1 MKTLI
6 LFFVFALFV
15 AKAQQPNYTAL
26 QQLVVSAYPEI
37 DFSNKLLAVCVWQ
50 SNNKQSREQ
59 NKEFVRSYE
68 TYRDAKLKGG
78 LKGVVFVSI
87 SADENNAT
95 FDIVKQKDAI
105 TSSVTLCDFKAYNA
119 NSILNKADFDKTL
132 TNVVFD
138 TNGNLIYQNLVTE
151 SVFKSFNSLITR

>member
-119 NSILNKADFDKTL
+119 NSTLNKADFDKTL

-138 TNGNLIYQNLVTE
+138 TNGNLIYQNLSTE